1 MLYMLD
7 QIKLITYVVLILRYY
22 QVLHSIIFTMIIINE
37 SLIRVIQ
44 AVIQFLI
51 IYIINYRPFI
61 FHP

>member
-7 QIKLITYVVLILRYY
+7 QIKFITYVVLILRYY

-61 FHP
+61 FHT